1 MPGSSAALGA
11 WKTLALPGMKSRSRA
26 RSSLILLILPT
37 FIVTSSHFPELSR
50 VLMEP
55 GVTLSPEVVLGHLC
69 QVALLH
75 LGTGRRFGS
84 SLHCSEEHLLCAVVF
99 HTVLVKPQSF
109 QTLRPRHPRSS
120 FSFLPA
126 IPSSSLGHQLTPP
139 EPASP

>member
-11 WKTLALPGMKSRSRA
+11 WKTLPLPGMKSRSRA
-26 RSSLILLILPT
+26 RSSLILLILPM

-55 GVTLSPEVVLGHLC
+55 GITLSPEVVLGHLC

-75 LGTGRRFGS
+75 SGTGGGFGS
-84 SLHCSEEHLLCAVVF
+84 SSHCSVHLLCAVVF

-109 QTLRPRHPRSS
+109 QTLRPRHPRSN

-126 IPSSSLGHQLTPP
+126 IPRGSMGHQLTPP